1 MTKIPLRPD
10 PPLKMKFRPFQ
21 VFYAFFFLDAF
32 KAGVGSWKQLGKKY
46 FSWGAFTPRLPK
58 SMPDD
63 NNQSPYIAEKT
74 RAAALRESASE

>member
-1 MTKIPLRPD
+1 MRKQFRCIQGWGVV
-10 PPLKMKFRPFQ
+10 LKTM
-21 VFYAFFFLDAF
+21 
-32 KAGVGSWKQLGKKY
+32 GKKY